1 MPEKKVGRSKR
12 ANEESDTKKLISAIS
27 DGDKDKAKQ
36 VLRKILR
43 DKTKAR
49 VKEVLD

>member
-1 MPEKKVGRSKR
+1 MSD
-12 ANEESDTKKLISAIS
+12 NESDTRKLISAIS

-49 VKEVLD
+49 VKEVLN

>member
-1 MPEKKVGRSKR
+1 MSD
-12 ANEESDTKKLISAIS
+12 NESDTRKLISANS

-49 VKEVLD
+49 VKEVLS